1 MRGFGGRVIR
11 EGFCG
16 DRVHVGRRE
25 GGPVSGQEE
34 FCEQLI
40 LHLANSIERLAKLMC
55 TPAISWLY
63 QIENLKVKFR
73 TISTT
78 SHFA

>member
-1 MRGFGGRVIR
+1 MAVSRVYLDRVFESILRGFGGSVIR

-40 LHLANSIERLAKLMC
+40 LHLANSIERL
-55 TPAISWLY
+55 
-63 QIENLKVKFR
+63 QN
-73 TISTT
+73 
-78 SHFA
+78 